1 MGIADAQKLM
11 VGNGGQRSQTRKVE
25 MSELTFPYTEAWC

>member
-11 VGNGGQRSQTRKVE
+11 VGNVGWGSQTRKVE
-25 MSELTFPYTEAWC
+25 MSELTVPLY